1 MLDAGGGGGAGVP
14 SMKDLKDAATS
25 GSFAVNEEGGQ
36 KLLTAIRDMA
46 AWVDG
51 NLADLGT
58 ANQLP
63 LGSSEGA
70 NLMKPYMQ
78 QVFTDD
84 QGFFTRLR
92 EFRNSLVDAEAAI
105 LEAMKNYKNTED
117 DVQGMF
123 RAV

>member
-1 MLDAGGGGGAGVP
+1 MLDAGGGGGVP
-14 SMKDLKDAATS
+14 SMTDLKEAAAS

-46 AWVDG
+46 AWVDE

-58 ANQLP
+58 TNQLP
-63 LGSSEGA
+63 LGTSEGA

-123 RAV
+123 RVV

>member
-1 MLDAGGGGGAGVP
+1 MLDAGGGGGGVP
-14 SMKDLKDAATS
+14 SMTDLKEAATA
-25 GSFAVNEEGGQ
+25 GSFAVNEDGGQ

-63 LGSSEGA
+63 LGTSEGA
-70 NLMKPYMQ
+70 NLMKPYMRE
-78 QVFTDD
+78 VFTDD

-92 EFRNSLVDAEAAI
+92 EFRKSLVDAEAAI
-105 LEAMKNYKNTED
+105 IEAMKNYKNTED
-117 DVQGMF
+117 DIQGTF
-123 RAV
+123 RVV